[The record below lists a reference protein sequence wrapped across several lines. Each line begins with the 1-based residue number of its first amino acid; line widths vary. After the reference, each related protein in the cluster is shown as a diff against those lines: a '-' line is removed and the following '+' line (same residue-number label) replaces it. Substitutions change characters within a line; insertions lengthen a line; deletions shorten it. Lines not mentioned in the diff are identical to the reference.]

1 MEKKR
6 LEKYES
12 LIHSII
18 NEYFILEGKTLIKN
32 NFLTI
37 MGVKAS
43 SNMSLIKVYLSFLKE
58 NSENENFKIVQ
69 QNSKKIRGY
78 LGNKIRHLIRKIP
91 EIKKTQPS
99 EVKKEEEPTESPLE
113 LKEEAKNTT
122 EENK

>member
-18 NEYFILEGKTLIKN
+18 NEYFIVEGKGLIKN

-43 SNMSLIKVYLSFLKE
+43 SNMSLIKV
-58 NSENENFKIVQ
+58 
-69 QNSKKIRGY
+69 
-78 LGNKIRHLIRKIP
+78 
-91 EIKKTQPS
+91 
-99 EVKKEEEPTESPLE
+99 
-113 LKEEAKNTT
+113 
-122 EENK
+122 